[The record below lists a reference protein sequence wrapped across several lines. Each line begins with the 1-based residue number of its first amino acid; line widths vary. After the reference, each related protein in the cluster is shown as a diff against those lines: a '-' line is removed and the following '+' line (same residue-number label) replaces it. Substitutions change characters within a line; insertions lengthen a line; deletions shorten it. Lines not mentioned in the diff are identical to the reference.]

1 MDREK
6 ELCIR
11 HTEFCLPKEI
21 QVEMSYTDFMYSLSK
36 KEFKK
41 KRRRRKKA

>member
-1 MDREK
+1 M
-6 ELCIR
+6 
-11 HTEFCLPKEI
+11 PKEI

-41 KRRRRKKA
+41 KKKKKKESLVVRFLKYNQ